1 MQDIS
6 LLAAFAAGVVS
17 FVSPCVLPLV
27 PGYLSFIS
35 GVSLDDLR
43 VQDKK
48 TEVMK
53 TAVISSMLF
62 GLGFTVVFVG
72 MGATASIFGQFLLS
86 KISLFNRIAGV
97 LVIIFGL
104 HTLGIIK
111 LKFLMLEKRFHY
123 HNRPAGLF
131 GSAFVIG
138 LSFAF
143 GWTPCLGPILAGILT
158 LASSQETVLGG
169 VKLLFVYSL
178 GLGLPFLLAAIAINY
193 FFTVFNKVKKHFRMI
208 EVVSGLLLI
217 GVGLLLFTDNLQKLA
232 GFFTKLGLPSF

>member
-1 MQDIS
+1 VQDIS
-6 LLAAFAAGVVS
+6 LFTAFAAGVVS
-17 FVSPCVLPLV
+17 FISPCVLPLV

-43 VQDKK
+43 VQTKK
-48 TEVMK
+48 HEVMK
-53 TAVISSMLF
+53 TAILSSMLF

-72 MGATASIFGQFLLS
+72 LGATASFFGQFLLS
-86 KISLFNRIAGV
+86 KISIFNRIAGV
-97 LVIIFGL
+97 IVIIFGL
-104 HTLGIIK
+104 HTLGVIK
-111 LKFLMLEKRFHY
+111 LKFLMMEKRFHY
-123 HNRPAGLF
+123 KNRPAGFF

-158 LASSQETVLGG
+158 LASSQETVVGG
-169 VKLLFVYSL
+169 VTLLLCYSL

-193 FFTVFNKVKKHFRMI
+193 FFMVFNKIKKHFRII
-208 EVVSGLLLI
+208 EMLSGILLI
-217 GVGLLLFTDNLQKLA
+217 IVGLLLFTDNLQWLS

>member
-6 LLAAFAAGVVS
+6 LFTAFAAGVVS
-17 FVSPCVLPLV
+17 FISPCVLPLV

-43 VQDKK
+43 VETKK
-48 TEVMK
+48 HEVMK
-53 TAVISSMLF
+53 TAILSSMLF

-72 MGATASIFGQFLLS
+72 MGATASFFGQFLLS
-86 KISLFNRIAGV
+86 KISIFNRIAGV
-97 LVIIFGL
+97 IVIIFGL
-104 HTLGIIK
+104 HTLGVIK

-123 HNRPAGLF
+123 QNRPAGFF

-158 LASSQETVLGG
+158 LASSQETVVGG
-169 VKLLFVYSL
+169 VTLLLCYSL

-193 FFTVFNKVKKHFRMI
+193 FFMFFNKIKKHFRII
-208 EVVSGLLLI
+208 EMLSGVLLI
-217 GVGLLLFTDNLQKLA
+217 IVGLLLFTDNLQRLS
-232 GFFTKLGLPSF
+232 GFFTKIGLPSF